1 MDIRIRGQT
10 TSSITMMGDRDF
22 RTTIQTALSSIGK
35 ELQLD
40 IDPKNIQTIH
50 LQEVVQCLRRSY
62 FDRIDPVEIERRG
75 FNELLS
81 GLLRKL
87 EYGSEPK
94 VFEIDDIKLEG
105 QTDMIV
111 DDAILLFR
119 PAQGELENPIANDVL
134 YLNAC
139 LWIYDKTEGIVVYI
153 TGDRKE
159 TTFSLTRNKKMFEEV
174 IRRVR
179 VLNNLLKEQKAP
191 ILEPSTECSECQY
204 YERCFIKKK
213 NSKHVD
219 IGEMLGLGKFGHQ
232 D

>member
-1 MDIRIRGQT
+1 
-10 TSSITMMGDRDF
+10 MMGDRDF
-22 RTTIQTALSSIGK
+22 RATIQSALRSIGK

-40 IDPKNIQTIH
+40 IDSENIQTIH
-50 LQEVVQCLRRSY
+50 LHEVVQCLRRSY

-94 VFEIDDIKLEG
+94 EFEIDDIKLQG

-111 DDAILLFR
+111 DDAIMLFR
-119 PAQGELENPIANDVL
+119 STQTELENPLANDVL

-153 TGDRKE
+153 TGDKKE

-179 VLNNLLKEQKAP
+179 VLNNLLKEEKAP

>member
-1 MDIRIRGQT
+1 
-10 TSSITMMGDRDF
+10 MMGDRDF
-22 RTTIQTALSSIGK
+22 RSIIQNALGSIGR
-35 ELQLD
+35 ELQLN
-40 IDPKNIQTIH
+40 IDSKDIQTIH

-94 VFEIDDIKLEG
+94 EFEIEEIKLKG
-105 QTDMIV
+105 QTDMLV
-111 DDAILLFR
+111 DDIVLLFR
-119 PAQGELENPIANDVL
+119 SAQGELENPLANDVL

-139 LWIYDKTEGIVVYI
+139 LWIYDKPEGIIVYI
-153 TGDRKE
+153 SGDRKE

-204 YERCFIKKK
+204 FEKCFMKKK

-219 IGEMLGLGKFGHQ
+219 IGEMLGIGKFGGKN
-232 D
+232 

>member
-1 MDIRIRGQT
+1 
-10 TSSITMMGDRDF
+10 MMGDRDF
-22 RTTIQTALSSIGK
+22 RSIIQNALGSIGR
-35 ELQLD
+35 ELQLN
-40 IDPKNIQTIH
+40 IDSKDIQTIH

-94 VFEIDDIKLEG
+94 EFEIEDIKLKG
-105 QTDMIV
+105 QTDMLV
-111 DDAILLFR
+111 DDIVLLFR
-119 PAQGELENPIANDVL
+119 SAQGELENPLANDVL

-139 LWIYDKTEGIVVYI
+139 LWIYDKPEGIIVYI
-153 TGDRKE
+153 SGDRKE

-191 ILEPSTECSECQY
+191 ILEPSTECSDCQY
-204 YERCFIKKK
+204 FERCFMKKK

-219 IGEMLGLGKFGHQ
+219 IGEMLGLGKFGGN

>member
-1 MDIRIRGQT
+1 
-10 TSSITMMGDRDF
+10 MMGDRDF
-22 RTTIQTALSSIGK
+22 RSIIQNALGSIGR
-35 ELQLD
+35 ELQLN
-40 IDPKNIQTIH
+40 IDSKDIQTIH

-94 VFEIDDIKLEG
+94 VFEIDDIKLQG

-111 DDAILLFR
+111 DDAIMLFR
-119 PAQGELENPIANDVL
+119 PAAQSELENPLANDVL

-204 YERCFIKKK
+204 YEKCFMKKK

-219 IGEMLGLGKFGHQ
+219 IGEMLGMGKFGNKG
-232 D
+232 

>member
-1 MDIRIRGQT
+1 
-10 TSSITMMGDRDF
+10 MMGDRDF
-22 RTTIQTALSSIGK
+22 RNIIQNAIGSIGK
-35 ELQLD
+35 ELEIEINSKD
-40 IDPKNIQTIH
+40 IQTIH
-50 LQEVVQCLRRSY
+50 LNEVVHCLRRSY
-62 FDRIDPVEIERRG
+62 YDRIEPKEIERRG

-87 EYGSEPK
+87 QYGSEPK
-94 VFEIDDIKLEG
+94 EFAIDDIKLKG
-105 QTDMIV
+105 QAEMMV
-111 DDAILLFR
+111 DDSILLFR
-119 PAQGELENPIANDVL
+119 SSQDEPENPQASDVL

-139 LWIYDKTEGIVVYI
+139 MWIYDKDDGIIIYI

-179 VLNNLLKEQKAP
+179 VLNDLLKEQKTP
-191 ILEPSTECSECQY
+191 ILEPSSECSNCQY

-213 NSKHVD
+213 KTKQLT
-219 IGEMLGLGKFGHQ
+219 IAEMLRMKNK

>member
-1 MDIRIRGQT
+1 
-10 TSSITMMGDRDF
+10 MGDRDF

-87 EYGSEPK
+87 EYGSESK

-111 DDAILLFR
+111 DDAIMLFR

-139 LWIYDKTEGIVVYI
+139 LWIYDKTEGIIVYI

-159 TTFSLTRNKKMFEEV
+159 TTFSSTRNKKMFEEV

-179 VLNNLLKEQKAP
+179 VLTNLLKEQKAP
-191 ILEPSTECSECQY
+191 ILEPSVECSDCQY

-219 IGEMLGLGKFGHQ
+219 IGEMLGIGKFGHQ

>member
-1 MDIRIRGQT
+1 
-10 TSSITMMGDRDF
+10 MMGDRDF
-22 RTTIQTALSSIGK
+22 RTIIQSALGSIGK

-87 EYGSEPK
+87 EYGSNPK
-94 VFEIDDIKLEG
+94 EFEIDDIKLKG
-105 QTDMIV
+105 QTDMLV
-111 DDAILLFR
+111 DDVIMLFR
-119 PAQGELENPIANDVL
+119 PAQNELDNPLANDIL

-139 LWIYDKTEGIVVYI
+139 LWIYDKTEGIIVYI

-159 TTFSLTRNKKMFEEV
+159 TTFSLSRNNKMFEEV

-204 YERCFIKKK
+204 YEKCFMKKK

-219 IGEMLGLGKFGHQ
+219 IGEMLGLGKFGNTG
-232 D
+232 

>member
-1 MDIRIRGQT
+1 
-10 TSSITMMGDRDF
+10 MMGDRDF
-22 RTTIQTALSSIGK
+22 RNTIQSALGSIGK
-35 ELQLD
+35 ELEIE
-40 IDPKNIQTIH
+40 IDSKDIQTIH
-50 LQEVVQCLRRSY
+50 LQEVTQCLRRSY
-62 FDRIDPVEIERRG
+62 YDRIEPNEIERRG

-87 EYGSEPK
+87 QYGSDPK
-94 VFEIDDIKLEG
+94 EFAIDEIKLKG
-105 QTDMIV
+105 QVDMLV
-111 DDAILLFR
+111 DDSILLFSS
-119 PAQGELENPIANDVL
+119 AIGELETPQANDIL

-139 LWIYDKTEGIVVYI
+139 MWIYDKVDGVIVYI

-179 VLNNLLKEQKAP
+179 VLHDLLKEQKTP
-191 ILEPSTECSECQY
+191 ILEPSSDCSNCQY

-213 NSKHVD
+213 MSKQVSL
-219 IGEMLGLGKFGHQ
+219 LGILGAGNK

>member
-1 MDIRIRGQT
+1 
-10 TSSITMMGDRDF
+10 MGDRDY
-22 RTTIQTALSSIGK
+22 RTTIQNAIGSIGK
-35 ELQLD
+35 ELEIQ
-40 IDPKNIQTIH
+40 IDSKDIQTIH

-62 FDRIDPVEIERRG
+62 YDRIEPNEIERRG

-94 VFEIDDIKLEG
+94 EFAIDDIKLKG
-105 QTDMIV
+105 QVDMLV
-111 DDAILLFR
+111 DDSILLFR
-119 PAQGELENPIANDVL
+119 SATADELESPQANDIL

-139 LWIYDKTEGIVVYI
+139 MWIYDKIEGAIVYI

-159 TTFSLTRNKKMFEEV
+159 TTFSLTRDKKMFEEV

-179 VLNNLLKEQKAP
+179 VLNDLLKEQKTP
-191 ILEPSTECSECQY
+191 ILEPSSECSNCQY
-204 YERCFIKKK
+204 YERCFIKRK
-213 NSKHVD
+213 NTKQMSLGD
-219 IGEMLGLGKFGHQ
+219 ILGIGNK

>member
-1 MDIRIRGQT
+1 
-10 TSSITMMGDRDF
+10 MMGDRDF

-94 VFEIDDIKLEG
+94 VFEIDDIKLQG

-111 DDAILLFR
+111 DDAIMLFR

-191 ILEPSTECSECQY
+191 ILEPSAECSECQY
-204 YERCFIKKK
+204 YEKCFMKKK

-219 IGEMLGLGKFGHQ
+219 IGEMLGMGKFGNKG
-232 D
+232 